1 MPRREESFTMPQKIL
16 LIVNDA
22 PYGGERPYNAMR
34 LALNLLKAKPAPALR
49 IFLVG
54 DGALCAKS
62 GQTTPDGYYNI
73 ERMLKGV
80 AVKGASVG
88 VCGSCMDAR
97 GLQESELLKGARR
110 SSLDEMTEWTLEADK
125 VLVF

>member
-1 MPRREESFTMPQKIL
+1 MPPAVEEGPVPQKVLI
-16 LIVNDA
+16 IVNDA

-62 GQTTPDGYYNI
+62 GQTTPDGHYNI
-73 ERMLKGV
+73 ERMLKGA
-80 AVKGASVG
+80 AVRHAEVG

-97 GLQESELLKGARR
+97 GLEEGELVRGARR
-110 SSLDEMTEWTLEADK
+110 SSLDEMTKWTLEADK